1 MYMVVVV
8 IAALYIKFELGKLI
22 SNAIVIKMS
31 QRLGMADGRCFTMNS
46 SAQLFNNYVMKQNG
60 ISFED
65 NYSYRKLL
73 QSQGPQ
79 LLSKIQE
86 VQGKQD
92 CNNCNVPLLKM
103 PDVY

>member
-1 MYMVVVV
+1 
-8 IAALYIKFELGKLI
+8 
-22 SNAIVIKMS
+22 MS
-31 QRLGMADGRCFTMNS
+31 QRLGMADGRCFTVNS

-79 LLSKIQE
+79 LLTKVQE
-86 VQGKQD
+86 MYKVRD
-92 CNNCNVPLLKM
+92 HALSVIILSWIPPRSTN
-103 PDVY
+103 

>member
-1 MYMVVVV
+1 
-8 IAALYIKFELGKLI
+8 
-22 SNAIVIKMS
+22 MS

-79 LLSKIQE
+79 LLSKVQE

-92 CNNCNVPLLKM
+92 CNNCNVPLLKI
-103 PDVY
+103 PDIY

>member
-1 MYMVVVV
+1 MVVVL
-8 IAALYIKFELGKLI
+8 IAVPFTRFNFWVYI
-22 SNAIVIKMS
+22 NNMS
-31 QRLGMADGRCFTMNS
+31 QRLGMADGRCFTVNS

-79 LLSKIQE
+79 LLTKVQE
-86 VQGKQD
+86 NVQGKGPCIKCD
-92 CNNCNVPLLKM
+92 NPLVDTSKI
-103 PDVY
+103 Y

>member
-1 MYMVVVV
+1 MYMVVVL

-79 LLSKIQE
+79 LLSKVQE

>member
-1 MYMVVVV
+1 MVVVV

>member
-79 LLSKIQE
+79 LLSKVQE

>member
-1 MYMVVVV
+1 
-8 IAALYIKFELGKLI
+8 
-22 SNAIVIKMS
+22 
-31 QRLGMADGRCFTMNS
+31 MADGRCFTMNS

>member
-1 MYMVVVV
+1 MVVVL

>member
-1 MYMVVVV
+1 
-8 IAALYIKFELGKLI
+8 
-22 SNAIVIKMS
+22 MS
-31 QRLGMADGRCFTMNS
+31 QRLGMADGRCFTINS

-79 LLSKIQE
+79 LLSKVQE

>member
-1 MYMVVVV
+1 MYMVVVL